1 MSKRD
6 VILNAAIEE
15 ALIKGYE
22 NITRDDIA
30 ERAGV
35 AAGTVNSHF
44 KDMFHLRR
52 AVMHCAIQN
61 RHLDILAQGL
71 SEGCDVAK
79 SAPEE
84 LKREALETFL

>member
-6 VILNAAIEE
+6 IILNAAVEE

-22 NITRDDIA
+22 NITRDNIA

-35 AAGTVNSHF
+35 AVGTVNAHF
-44 KDMFHLRR
+44 KDMAHLRR

-61 RHLDILAQGL
+61 HHLDILAQGL
-71 SEGCDVAK
+71 AEGCDVARTA
-79 SAPEE
+79 SEE